1 MGISGIHIANKLKVP
16 LVYTLHTMYDD
27 YVYYVVPRHLS
38 KVAREVS
45 RKYARHLARRA
56 QALTSPSEKGSIYF
70 REAGI
75 TKPVNV
81 IPNAVELDRFMV
93 KNIDPSAIQAVREK
107 YNLTED
113 KMLACF
119 VGRLGKEKSVDVLLD
134 YWAKEIRPE
143 DNIHLMVIGDGPV
156 RNELEQQARDLG
168 IDSMVLFTGAVPHT
182 ELPPYLAVCNVY
194 VTASLSDTN
203 SISML
208 EGEAAGLPV
217 LQRLDPINANQ
228 VIEGDNGFLF
238 NSPEE
243 LGAKLRKIRGMNREE
258 LLELK
263 GRVTRFVKDS
273 GAENLANYTLSV
285 YHTIYKDQLKQLSMR
300 PDLLRLLPFPGNWK

>member
-1 MGISGIHIANKLKVP
+1 
-16 LVYTLHTMYDD
+16 
-27 YVYYVVPRHLS
+27 
-38 KVAREVS
+38 
-45 RKYARHLARRA
+45 
-56 QALTSPSEKGSIYF
+56 
-70 REAGI
+70 
-75 TKPVNV
+75 
-81 IPNAVELDRFMV
+81 
-93 KNIDPSAIQAVREK
+93 
-107 YNLTED
+107 
-113 KMLACF
+113 MLACF

-143 DNIHLMVIGDGPV
+143 DNIHLMVICDVPV

-182 ELPPYLAVCNVY
+182 ELPPYLAVCDVY

>member
-1 MGISGIHIANKLKVP
+1 
-16 LVYTLHTMYDD
+16 
-27 YVYYVVPRHLS
+27 
-38 KVAREVS
+38 
-45 RKYARHLARRA
+45 
-56 QALTSPSEKGSIYF
+56 
-70 REAGI
+70 
-75 TKPVNV
+75 
-81 IPNAVELDRFMV
+81 
-93 KNIDPSAIQAVREK
+93 
-107 YNLTED
+107 
-113 KMLACF
+113 
-119 VGRLGKEKSVDVLLD
+119 
-134 YWAKEIRPE
+134 
-143 DNIHLMVIGDGPV
+143 
-156 RNELEQQARDLG
+156 
-168 IDSMVLFTGAVPHT
+168 
-182 ELPPYLAVCNVY
+182 
-194 VTASLSDTN
+194 
-203 SISML
+203 ML

>member
-1 MGISGIHIANKLKVP
+1 
-16 LVYTLHTMYDD
+16 
-27 YVYYVVPRHLS
+27 
-38 KVAREVS
+38 
-45 RKYARHLARRA
+45 
-56 QALTSPSEKGSIYF
+56 
-70 REAGI
+70 
-75 TKPVNV
+75 
-81 IPNAVELDRFMV
+81 
-93 KNIDPSAIQAVREK
+93 
-107 YNLTED
+107 
-113 KMLACF
+113 
-119 VGRLGKEKSVDVLLD
+119 
-134 YWAKEIRPE
+134 
-143 DNIHLMVIGDGPV
+143 MVIGDGPV

-182 ELPPYLAVCNVY
+182 ELPPYLAVCDVY

-243 LGAKLRKIRGMNREE
+243 LGAKLRKIRGMSREE